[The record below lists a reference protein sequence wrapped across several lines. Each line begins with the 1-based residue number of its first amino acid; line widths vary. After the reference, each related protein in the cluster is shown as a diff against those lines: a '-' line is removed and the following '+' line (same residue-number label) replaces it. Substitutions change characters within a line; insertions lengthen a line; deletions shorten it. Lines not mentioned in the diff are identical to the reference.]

1 MKIIL
6 KIIWFIAAVISI
18 SACDDFQALDGK
30 GKFYYTNPST
40 DTMTFKLDGKG
51 YDILP
56 DEKGVILIS
65 SGLHHLEDE
74 KGHIT
79 DFFVFENNSGGIIN
93 PNQFV
98 YYTLSEVYAVDGKEN
113 RFQPASYPVTIN
125 GHELEMP
132 IRSSNATIIDA
143 NIFRCSYP
151 VGEAFPESITLY
163 DDNLDGNI
171 KSKCFDKLE
180 LIQYIKNEY
189 NKNLLPQKNH
199 HGFLD
204 SVNIDFMYVEPTA
217 DFANANVQLKAEKL
231 VKLVRKLKDSDD
243 ADIHKKLNEEFY
255 QATTELVHEYA
266 QSSASNTVSENVKY
280 NEFIQQINLLREN
293 GIWVR

>member
-1 MKIIL
+1 M
-6 KIIWFIAAVISI
+6 
-18 SACDDFQALDGK
+18 
-30 GKFYYTNPST
+30 
-40 DTMTFKLDGKG
+40 
-51 YDILP
+51 
-56 DEKGVILIS
+56 
-65 SGLHHLEDE
+65 
-74 KGHIT
+74 
-79 DFFVFENNSGGIIN
+79 
-93 PNQFV
+93 
-98 YYTLSEVYAVDGKEN
+98 
-113 RFQPASYPVTIN
+113 
-125 GHELEMP
+125 
-132 IRSSNATIIDA
+132 
-143 NIFRCSYP
+143 
-151 VGEAFPESITLY
+151 
-163 DDNLDGNI
+163 
-171 KSKCFDKLE
+171 CFDKLE